1 MGWLALVYLVVLH
14 FPIVLNARKPISE
27 PGVLVYPLLLETRSS
42 DGQKMV
48 HLSDGN
54 FVHLR
59 KASVLHDTL
68 KVYSYEKNKRIVQTI
83 QSKNIEENLFE
94 NKKTLASL
102 LLEETEHGIV
112 MEGLINHTYRI
123 EPLLEAERSET
134 GKIAHKLYVVKPH
147 EAYFN
152 ETLPEFQPLAE
163 HFKVEARADVPAV
176 FSPDVF
182 IISDYEHSK
191 QFTTIKKFLNYIL
204 VFFNGVK
211 LRYETVSLV
220 RIVPR
225 LVGVEK
231 TDWGRDTYEVMYGKD
246 MIAEYT
252 LNNFQS
258 YIETRLSE
266 FTGADAVM
274 LLTGRSMV
282 SVSTGRIRSGV
293 AGLAMTGGMCTRRR
307 VAESLDVGRAFAG
320 VVHFAHELAHVYIP
334 QRCIDHTWKRQ
345 LPKPSSR
352 LPGDTMSRNKF
363 CRRESGF
370 PESKECTERHGDDLC
385 KITCCPG
392 KDIYRRSVQRAEYW
406 CLDGTNC
413 SSGKECYNGYC
424 RQKRRK

>member
-1 MGWLALVYLVVLH
+1 
-14 FPIVLNARKPISE
+14 
-27 PGVLVYPLLLETRSS
+27 
-42 DGQKMV
+42 
-48 HLSDGN
+48 
-54 FVHLR
+54 
-59 KASVLHDTL
+59 
-68 KVYSYEKNKRIVQTI
+68 
-83 QSKNIEENLFE
+83 
-94 NKKTLASL
+94 
-102 LLEETEHGIV
+102 

-123 EPLLEAERSET
+123 EPLMEAERSET
-134 GKIAHKLYVVKPH
+134 KKIAHKLYVVKPH

-211 LRYETVSLV
+211 LRYETVNLV

-231 TDWGRDTYEVMYGKD
+231 TEWGRDTYEVMYGKD

-266 FTGADAVM
+266 FVGADAVM
-274 LLTGRSMV
+274 LLTGHSMV

-320 VVHFAHELAHVYIP
+320 VVHFAHELAHVMGCSHDQAAPVPNIPGNRGAYHCLWSEGYIMSYEVTDERQFAFSSCSQEQFLVFIRYIP
-334 QRCIDHTWKRQ
+334 QRCIDHTWNRQ

-352 LPGDTMSRNKF
+352 LPGDTMSRDKF

-370 PESKECTERHGDDLC
+370 SDSKECTERHGDDLC

-392 KDIYRRSVQRAEYW
+392 KDIYRRSVQRTEYW
-406 CLDGTNC
+406 CLDGTKC
-413 SSGKECYNGYC
+413 GSGKECYNGYC
-424 RQKRRK
+424 RTKRRE